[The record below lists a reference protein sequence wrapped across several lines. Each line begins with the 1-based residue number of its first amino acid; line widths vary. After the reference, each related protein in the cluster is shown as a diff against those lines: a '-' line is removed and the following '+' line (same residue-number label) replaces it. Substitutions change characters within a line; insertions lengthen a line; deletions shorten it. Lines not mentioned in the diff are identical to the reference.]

1 MAQFN
6 VTELDFDK
14 IKASIKDHFRSQT
27 QYNDW
32 DFDGSGLSTLLDI
45 LAYNT
50 HYNAMVAHFSLNET
64 FLDSA
69 QIRGNVVSHAKLLGY
84 TPKSTAAPTAILNL
98 VVTPGLN
105 PPASIEVT
113 RGTRFTTSIDGT
125 AYPFVVISA
134 VEASLL
140 SGTYS
145 FNTANSPANPV
156 YIKQGVL
163 KRMVYRVDNA
173 VENQKFE
180 IPEVNVDTSTLR
192 VRIKEN
198 ESSTQY
204 ETYTKFSTLSG
215 VTAASTIY
223 FTQENASG
231 KFEVYF
237 GDGYIGKKPFTN
249 NIVEIEYVYTDGTF
263 ANGASVFIPA
273 DTIGGYSNIAVTTSS
288 NASGGAARETIE
300 SIRYNAPLTFV
311 SQNRAVTADDYKAII
326 SKEFG
331 AIDSISVWGGENA
344 IEPDFGKVFI
354 SIKPSG
360 KDLLSDAEKQQIL
373 NVILSGKN
381 VVSIRPF
388 IVDPEYTYITL
399 EVFFKYNPNLT
410 DRSRIELQGLVRDT
424 IQTYANENLQKFDGV
439 FRYSNL
445 LKNIDSSDPAIL
457 NSDARV
463 YMYKYAVPRAS
474 GTNYFDLQFSSP
486 IYQTTSSSSVLSST
500 IFKIGG
506 IDHELGDVPKGTT
519 TDRIVYLYKY
529 VGGVRTAVR
538 AVGAVYATTGQV
550 VINGVQPDTTDPIRI
565 TVIPNSNDLAPKRNQ
580 LLDIDLVYSEVT
592 GEVDTIA
599 VGGSAGAVSYTTP
612 SRHRSG
618 S

>member
-6 VTELDFDK
+6 VTELDFEK

-50 HYNAMVAHFSLNET
+50 HYNAMVAHFSLNEA

-84 TPKSTAAPTAILNL
+84 TPKSTTAPTAILNL

-113 RGTRFTTSIDGT
+113 RGTRFTTSIDGI

-134 VEASLL
+134 VEAGLS

-156 YIKQGVL
+156 YIKQGIL

-180 IPEVNVDTSTLR
+180 IPETNVDTSTLR
-192 VRIKEN
+192 VRVKEN

-223 FTQENASG
+223 FTQENSSG
-231 KFEVYF
+231 KFEIYF

-288 NASGGAARETIE
+288 NASGGAARESIE

-424 IQTYANENLQKFDGV
+424 IQAYADDNLQKFDGV

-445 LKNIDSSDPAIL
+445 LKDIDSADPSIL

-463 YMYKYAVPRAS
+463 YMYKYAIPAAS

-500 IFKIGG
+500 IFKVGG
-506 IDHELGDVPKGTT
+506 IDHVLSDVAKGTS
-519 TDRIVYLYKY
+519 TDRTVYLYKY
-529 VGGVRTAVR
+529 VGGVKTTVG
-538 AVGAVYATTGQV
+538 AVGTVYATTGHV

-565 TVIPNSNDLAPKRNQ
+565 TVIPDSNDLAPKRNQ

>member
-6 VTELDFDK
+6 VTELDFDN
-14 IKASIKDHFRSQT
+14 IKASIKDHFRSKT

-50 HYNAMVAHFSLNET
+50 HYNAMVAHFSLNEA
-64 FLDSA
+64 FLDSS

-84 TPKSTAAPTAILNL
+84 TPKSTTAPTAILNL

-105 PPASIEVT
+105 PPASLEVL

-125 AYPFVVISA
+125 AYPFVVIST
-134 VEASLL
+134 VEAGLV

-145 FNTANSPANPV
+145 FSTANSPQNPV

-163 KRMVYRVDNA
+163 KRMMYRVDNA
-173 VENQKFE
+173 IENQKFE
-180 IPEVNVDTSTLR
+180 IPEANVDTSTLR
-192 VRIKEN
+192 VRVKEN

-215 VTAASTIY
+215 VTSASTIY
-223 FTQENASG
+223 FTQENSSG
-231 KFEVYF
+231 KFEIYF
-237 GDGYIGKKPFTN
+237 GDGYIGKKPGSN

-273 DTIGGYSNIAVTTSS
+273 DTIGGYSNISVTTSA
-288 NASGGAARETIE
+288 NASGGAAQETIE

-331 AIDSISVWGGENA
+331 AIDSIAVWGGEDA

-354 SIKPSG
+354 SIKPTG

-399 EVFFKYNPNLT
+399 EVDFKYNPNLT

-424 IQTYANENLQKFDGV
+424 IQQYADDNLQKFDGV
-439 FRYSNL
+439 FRYSRL
-445 LKNIDSSDPAIL
+445 LKTIDSSDPAIL

-463 YMYKYAVPRAS
+463 YMYKYAVPRS
-474 GTNYFDLQFSSP
+474 VGTNYFDLQFSSP
-486 IYQTTSSSSVLSST
+486 IYQTSSSSQVLSST
-500 IFKIGG
+500 VFKIGG
-506 IDHELGDVPKGTT
+506 IDHILSDLPKGTT
-519 TDRIVYLYKY
+519 TDRIVYLYRY
-529 VGGVRTAVR
+529 VGGVKTSIR
-538 AVGAVYATTGQV
+538 AVGTIYATTGQV

-565 TVIPNSNDLAPKRNQ
+565 TVVPNSNDLAPKRNQ
-580 LLDIDLVYSEVT
+580 LLDIDLVYSQVI
-592 GEVDTIA
+592 GDIDTIA